1 MVSTEPPGQATSTTT
16 IETISSDLAHKTMD
30 TGLKTQ
36 INQESMTGIA
46 VAAEAQATAP
56 GQVATIEVGIKTST
70 ELLAAHRLNF
80 FKILNPMKCKP
91 PFMNIVRDHQKVNL
105 CG

>member
-1 MVSTEPPGQATSTTT
+1 MVSTEPRGQATSTTT
-16 IETISSDLAHKTMD
+16 IETISRDPAHQTMD

-56 GQVATIEVGIKTST
+56 DQVATIEVGIKTST

-91 PFMNIVRDHQKVNL
+91 PFMNIVRDHQKVNR